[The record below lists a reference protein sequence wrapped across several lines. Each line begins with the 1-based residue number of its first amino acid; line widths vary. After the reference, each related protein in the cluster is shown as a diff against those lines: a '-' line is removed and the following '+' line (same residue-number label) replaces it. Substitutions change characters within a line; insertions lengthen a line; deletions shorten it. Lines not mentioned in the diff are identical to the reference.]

1 VKNVKPV
8 ILLSGLLALAACDV
22 PPVVTDFNG
31 SSVAIQGAD
40 ITYSPEFKARYDA
53 EAQRICGRV
62 GKTAEYASSQAM
74 PNYLY
79 SHLYLCL

>member
-1 VKNVKPV
+1 MKRFLAIVP
-8 ILLSGLLALAACDV
+8 ILALSACDV

>member
-1 VKNVKPV
+1 MKR
-8 ILLSGLLALAACDV
+8 LLAIVAILTLSACDV

-40 ITYSPEFKARYDA
+40 ITYSPEFKARHDA

>member
-1 VKNVKPV
+1 MKRFLA
-8 ILLSGLLALAACDV
+8 IIAFLALSACDV

-40 ITYSPEFKARYDA
+40 MTYSPEFKSRYDA

-62 GKTAEYASSQAM
+62 GKTAEYASSRAM